1 MTLSIIIVNWNVK
14 PLLERCLSSIFLYG
28 KNLDYE
34 VLVVDNNSID
44 GSKEYLKDLSKKK
57 QGLRVILNKKNL
69 GFAVAN
75 NQAIKI
81 SKGEFI
87 LFLNPDAEVGGGT
100 LQKMV
105 YFMEKNSDCGIAGCQ
120 IIGIDGK
127 IQLSVR
133 AFPAFISQILIF
145 LKLPHL
151 FPNLPSLKKYF
162 LYFFDYSKEQEVDQL
177 MGAFLMTRQEMLQE
191 IGLFDENFFIW
202 FEEVDLCLRAKE
214 ANWQVIYTP
223 RTKIL
228 HHGGQSFKQ
237 VLSLSKQKI
246 FNQSVIYY
254 FKKHHPAYQSFILK
268 ILNPISL
275 FLAYLTDKFISH
287 GNFKR
292 K

>member
-1 MTLSIIIVNWNVK
+1 MTLSIIIVSWNVK

-34 VLVVDNNSID
+34 ILVVDNNSID
-44 GSKEYLKDLSKKK
+44 GSKEYLTDLAKKK
-57 QGLRVILNKKNL
+57 QELKIVLNNKNL
-69 GFAVAN
+69 GFAKAN

-81 SKGEFI
+81 SKGKFV
-87 LFLNPDAEVGGGT
+87 LFLNPDTEIRGGT

-105 YFMEKNSDCGIAGCQ
+105 DFMKKNPSCGIAGCQ
-120 IIGIDGK
+120 LRGVNGK
-127 IQLSVR
+127 IQSSVR
-133 AFPAFISQILIF
+133 SFPTLISQVLIF
-145 LKLPHL
+145 LKLPYL
-151 FPNLPSLKKYF
+151 FPNLPAFKKYF
-162 LYFFDYSKEQEVDQL
+162 LYSFDYGGEQEVDQL
-177 MGAFLMTRQEMLQE
+177 MGAFLMTRRGMLQE
-191 IGLFDENFFIW
+191 IGSFDEKFFIW

-223 RTKIL
+223 RTEIL

-237 VLSLSKQKI
+237 ILSLPKQKI

-254 FKKHHPAYQSFILK
+254 FKKHHPRYQSLILK

-275 FLAYLTDKFISH
+275 FLAYLTDKIY
-287 GNFKR
+287 GDFKR